1 MQTIKKFSNY
11 LIISGATFLPMMASA
26 QSTKDP
32 FGLQNTDINGLGKAD
47 LKTSISGVIELVLG
61 FLGII
66 AILVVLY
73 GGFRWLTAGG
83 DTTKVKDAQ
92 AVLKNGIIGLVIVLC
107 AYIIVKFVFQSLL
120 QVTGSSAT
128 N

>member
-1 MQTIKKFSNY
+1 MV
-11 LIISGATFLPMMASA
+11 ASA
-26 QSTKDP
+26 QSAKDP

-83 DTTKVKDAQ
+83 DTSKVKDAQ

-120 QVTGSSAT
+120 QVTGSSA
-128 N
+128 NN

>member
-11 LIISGATFLPMMASA
+11 LIISGAAFLPMMASA
-26 QSTKDP
+26 QSAKDP

-83 DTTKVKDAQ
+83 DTSKVKDAQ

-120 QVTGSSAT
+120 QVTGSSTT